1 MAQTRRRF
9 LSHLAVPGLLVG
21 AAPTLEA
28 LARVVP
34 FVPPQADDTAVF
46 AEARK
51 HFLIPVGIAYCNTG
65 TLGASPREVVDA
77 LTQGIR
83 RLETELADWPYEQA
97 DGEPLTGYQK
107 LEDVRALAAKFVNAS
122 TPEIALT
129 QNATMGMNFLANG
142 LDLAAGDEV
151 VSTDQEHGGGISPWR
166 LLAKRHGIVV
176 KELALEPALAEGP
189 DAVVKLFASAMTPR
203 TKVVMFSHITSGLGA
218 LLPAREL
225 CALARQGGALAIV
238 DGAQAVGQIQVD
250 VRALGC
256 DAYVGSPH
264 KWMMAPKG
272 TGFMFL
278 RKDVQ
283 DRFWTTL
290 ASYQWDNHEDG
301 AFRFMQFGTGS
312 VPVVEGLVAALR
324 FIDRIGM
331 ARIER
336 WDAMLTKRLRDGLA
350 QIPAA
355 RIASPTDPRLA
366 AAITTFRV
374 DGMKAKALQD
384 ALWARKVRVRAQ
396 NDARGI
402 RLSAHMYLSPADIDT
417 ILDVTARS
425 SRLRV

>member
-21 AAPTLEA
+21 AAPTSEA

-264 KWMMAPKG
+264 TWMMAPKG